1 MFVFLVYRMSCLWL
15 NEVVQ
20 FGIQILDIC
29 GLYFYLL
36 SADSN
41 TKSGLGMF
49 VFSVYRMSCLWL
61 NEVVQFGIQF
71 LDICGLYFY
80 LLSADSN
87 TKAGLGMFV
96 FWVCRMSCLW
106 LNAELQFGKC
116 FKNLRRKERLS
127 KLKWECW
134 KSGAMT
140 FRQRSISSYDHFID
154 LPFCQPAVSSTC
166 H

>member
-1 MFVFLVYRMSCLWL
+1 
-15 NEVVQ
+15 
-20 FGIQILDIC
+20 
-29 GLYFYLL
+29 
-36 SADSN
+36 
-41 TKSGLGMF
+41 MF

-87 TKAGLGMFV
+87 TKAGLGRFV
-96 FWVCRMSCLW
+96 FSAYRMSCLW

-140 FRQRSISSYDHFID
+140 FRQCDISSKGHFIYHFISST
-154 LPFCQPAVSSTC
+154 FCQPAVSSTC
-166 H
+166 HCGNLLFCELAISSITISSNCYLVNFPL